1 MEKYTLTQ
9 IKEKKLKKLEI
20 SFETDK
26 TVLESFKDKIFNKKQ
41 ETNEEEAI
49 YLTVREKEIEVV
61 PNKVLKNYI
70 TNKEKLIP
78 ELKKYFS
85 YKFSNENVKHLY
97 KIAENISN
105 GLDGEF
111 RTVFILFTRVENL
124 HNGLYNVQSWVEYD
138 EKNILEKLIKGTLNI
153 NSCKLEFINKDI
165 TFNELKDFKEK
176 ISDYKKV
183 DLEKLDEI
191 AEEIYKGYI
200 EFEIVPLETNS
211 LDELF

>member
-49 YLTVREKEIEVV
+49 YLTVREKEIEVA
-61 PNKVLKNYI
+61 PNKVLEKYI
-70 TNKEKLIP
+70 TNKEKLVP
-78 ELKKYFS
+78 ELKKYLS

-111 RTVFILFTRVENL
+111 RTVFVLFTRVENL
-124 HNGLYNVQSWVEYD
+124 HNGLYKVQSWVEYD

-153 NSCKLEFINKDI
+153 NSCKLEFINKDM